1 MSSYK
6 RLTIDDIA
14 RLAGVSRTTASMVLN
29 GRAEQFRIAV
39 GTQERVWA
47 AARDNNFQPS
57 HSARA
62 LRTGC
67 SNTLGLVIADLTNL
81 AHAELAQAMEP
92 ICHQAGYQ
100 LLVVSSNDEIERERA
115 GIEHLIA
122 RQIDGLMVVPCS
134 PDSEPYLEWRRRV
147 PLVLVDRRI
156 DGSDLPYIV
165 TDAEGAV
172 TTLMLDALNDVPG
185 EAYYFGGQPK
195 LSPSIDRLRGFQ
207 KALEL
212 KGLHEHPG
220 WVRARDYH
228 RRSGYELMQ
237 ACYDD
242 LGRYPRVLFTGAL
255 TLLEGVLAYISEHG
269 HFDIAPQRI
278 MTFDDHDLLDCLPL
292 RIDAIRQDSEALA
305 RASIDRLIK
314 IIQNKTPDSVI
325 IPAQPRWRSRP
336 APGGEGVNRENPAQ

>member
-1 MSSYK
+1 MNSYK

-29 GRAEQFRIAV
+29 GRADQYRISA
-39 GTQERVWA
+39 GTRERVLTV
-47 AARDNNFQPS
+47 ARDNNFKPS

-62 LRTGC
+62 LRTGS
-67 SNTLGLVIADLTNL
+67 SNTIGLVIADLTNL

-100 LLVVSSNDEIERERA
+100 LLVVSSNDEIDRERA
-115 GIEHLIA
+115 GVEHLIA

-134 PDSEPYLEWRRRV
+134 PVPEPYLEWSRRV

-172 TTLMLDALNDVPG
+172 TAMMLDALNDTPG
-185 EAYYFGGQPK
+185 EAFYFGGQPR
-195 LSPSIDRLRGFQ
+195 LSPSIDRLHGFRA
-207 KALEL
+207 ALESV
-212 KGLHEHPG
+212 GLQERSG

-228 RRSGYELMQ
+228 RRSGYELMK
-237 ACYDD
+237 ACHDE
-242 LGRYPRVLFTGAL
+242 LGRYPRILFAGAL
-255 TLLEGVLAYISEHG
+255 TLLEGVLAYISEHD
-269 HFDIAPQRI
+269 HFDSAPQRL

-292 RIDAIRQDSEALA
+292 RIDAIRQDSQALA
-305 RASIDRLIK
+305 RASIEQLIATM
-314 IIQNKTPDSVI
+314 QNKTPDSVI
-325 IPAQPRWRSRP
+325 VPARPHWRSRSVP
-336 APGGEGVNRENPAQ
+336 TNDSVRRKNAD

>member
-115 GIEHLIA
+115 GVEHLIA

-134 PDSEPYLEWRRRV
+134 PDPEPYLEWSRRV

-156 DGSDLPYIV
+156 DGADLPYVV

-172 TTLMLDALNDVPG
+172 TTMLLDALNDVPG
-185 EAYYFGGQPK
+185 EAYYFGGQPR
-195 LSPSIDRLRGFQ
+195 LSPSIDRLRGFRR
-207 KALEL
+207 ALETADL
-212 KGLHEHPG
+212 RERPG
-220 WVRARDYH
+220 WVRARDYQ
-228 RRSGYELMQ
+228 RRSGYELMK
-237 ACYDD
+237 ACHAD

-255 TLLEGVLAYISEHG
+255 TLLEGVLAYISEYR

-278 MTFDDHDLLDCLPL
+278 MTFDDNDLLDCLPL
-292 RIDAIRQDSEALA
+292 RIDAIRQDSQALA
-305 RASIDRLIK
+305 RASISRLIG
-314 IIQNKTPDSVI
+314 IIQNDTPDSAIV
-325 IPAQPRWRSRP
+325 PAQPRWRSHP
-336 APGGEGVNRENPAQ
+336 APVDNSVS